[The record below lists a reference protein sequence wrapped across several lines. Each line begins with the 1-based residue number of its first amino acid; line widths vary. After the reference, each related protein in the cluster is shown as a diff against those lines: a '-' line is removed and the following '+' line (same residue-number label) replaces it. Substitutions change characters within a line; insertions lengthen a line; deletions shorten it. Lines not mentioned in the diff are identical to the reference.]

1 MKKILFSLA
10 ILMAGCLTLLIPAYP
25 VSAATASVTINK
37 RVSVPTTGTTQQT
50 APLAGAQYRLTRI
63 VAATPGVAIDPAQ
76 PATYR
81 EPEAQ
86 QLSVVLTTDQSGK
99 ATYAEAD
106 LRFGIYL
113 LTELASAQIT
123 TPAAP
128 VVFALTA
135 DAPAFTYAPKS
146 GLTDLN
152 SSAQPQQNHAA
163 TEAKI
168 MQTSGQLPAF
178 PGRVAAILAAGLLAL
193 TALLARW
200 LRKKVRLNAPN

>member
-1 MKKILFSLA
+1 MKRILFSLA

-63 VAATPGVAIDPAQ
+63 VAATPGVAIDPAR

-86 QLSVVLTTDQSGK
+86 QLNVVLTTDQSGK

-113 LTELASAQIT
+113 LAELASAQIT

-128 VVFALTA
+128 VAFALTA

-146 GLTDLN
+146 GLADLN
-152 SSAQPQQNHAA
+152 SSAKPQQNHAA
-163 TEAKI
+163 TESKI
-168 MQTSGQLPAF
+168 MQTNGQLTAF
-178 PGRVAAILAAGLLAL
+178 PGPLTASLAAGLLTL
-193 TALLARW
+193 TALMAWW

>member
-1 MKKILFSLA
+1 MKRIMFSLV
-10 ILMAGCLTLLIPAYP
+10 ILMAGLLTLLIPADP

-63 VAATPGVAIDPAQ
+63 VATTPGIAINPAQ
-76 PATYR
+76 PVTYR
-81 EPEAQ
+81 EPEAE
-86 QLSVVLTTDQSGK
+86 QLSVVLTTGSTGT

-113 LTELASAQIT
+113 LAEQPSAQIT

-135 DAPAFTYAPKS
+135 AAPAFTYAPKS
-146 GLTDLN
+146 GLTDFTN
-152 SSAQPQQNHAA
+152 SGKHQPAQAIS
-163 TEAKI
+163 ESKI
-168 MQTSGQLPAF
+168 MQTGGQLAAF
-178 PGRVAAILAAGLLAL
+178 PGYLTVLLAGGWLAL
-193 TALLARW
+193 TALAAWW
-200 LRKKVRLNAPN
+200 LRKRVSLNAPN